1 MSESI
6 HEIEQ
11 YRLSIRRPVTIAML
25 FISLVVFGWKSY
37 QELPINLMPDISYP
51 TLTVRTEYEGA
62 APEDVEKLLTR
73 PLEETLSIVGGMVE
87 ISSISSP
94 GLSEIILEF
103 AWDTDMTTAQQE
115 VRDRLDLFEP
125 PKDVTEKPVILRY
138 DPTLDPVMRLAITG
152 RDWSDV
158 ADSDERLRLQ
168 REELTAIRESAERY
182 VKADLEAQAGI
193 AQVLVKGGREQEVQ
207 ILVDAARLKNIGIS
221 LEGIVNSLA
230 QQNINLSGGSL
241 KEGRTE
247 YLVRT
252 LNEFRTVDE
261 ISDVIL
267 GVRGGSETRLKDVAQ
282 VFMGEKERET
292 IVRLNGNEAV
302 AMDVYKEGD
311 ANTVLVANLLKD
323 FFGFDRQISTW
334 EKLNR
339 KIKESQG
346 QYVPPPT
353 KEGELPATLKSR
365 LPEYSEL
372 TLVSDQSRFIVA
384 SIKEVRESAVVGGFL
399 ALAILF
405 CFLRDV
411 KSTAIIGISIPIS
424 IMATFVPMFM
434 GNVSLNI
441 MSLGGLALGVGMLV
455 DNSIVVLES
464 IFRCIEE
471 GDPPK
476 KAAERGT
483 QEVASAVTSST
494 LTTVAVFLPITFV
507 EGIAGQLF
515 RDLALTVTFSL
526 LASLLAALYL
536 IPMIA
541 SREKIRIL
549 SGADAVWMFTS
560 YRRARDQQGL
570 GWASAMLRILPNSMG
585 DAWRWLVV
593 TGRETFGPVG
603 RAFRNTFG
611 HAGRVTIGRLF
622 RVAGAVLILP
632 VLILL
637 YVFQAIVKLIGTTLV
652 TILFFIS
659 AILFVVVYVVAKV
672 VWWVLW
678 VPLSAFNAAYEA
690 FRGGYVWLMRQ
701 LFHFGPVILILM
713 MLLSFHAFQVSKS
726 LGQELIPPMKQA
738 EFGIN
743 LTAPPGTRLE
753 ETEVRAREVEAIVRS
768 FPVVDQITVEVGSEK
783 SKGERERG
791 ENSAKFTISL
801 KDPEI
806 NAARQDEIVEEMRA
820 KIATVVSDEVVFTTP
835 TLFSFKTAVEL
846 LISGENLQELK
857 QVGERALVAVAA
869 VDGVKDA
876 DLSLKRGYPEVILQ
890 LDRDKLAAKGL
901 SPIQVAERLS
911 TEVQGDVATRFSRR
925 GEKIDIRVRSE
936 QDRLNSVADLRS
948 LSVTEGATPIPLS
961 DVATIRIAEGPS
973 EIRRVDQ
980 RQVVVI
986 SANVQGRDLGS
997 VSQEILQRA
1006 SQVEKPEDYMVDLSG
1021 QSRERETSYQGLVL
1035 ALSLAMF
1042 LVYVVMACQF
1052 ESLWHPALIM
1062 FTVPMAFI
1070 GVAYTLVWTQTNV
1083 SVVVFIGGIVLAGIV
1098 VNNAIVL
1105 VDYINQLRARG
1116 MAKREAIVLAGSVR
1130 LRPILMTTLTTVLG
1144 LLPMAMY
1151 SGEGA
1156 EMRRPMAITVC
1167 AGLSSA
1173 TLLTLIIIPLV
1184 YDMFTR
1190 RDPVQQAS
1198 DERIEAAPGAPIP
1211 VE

>member
-1 MSESI
+1 MEAPSHDI
-6 HEIEQ
+6 KH

-25 FISLVVFGWKSY
+25 FLSLVVFGWKSY

-103 AWDTDMTTAQQE
+103 TWDTDMIVAQQE

-152 RDWSDV
+152 RDWSHIED
-158 ADSDERLRLQ
+158 AGERERLQ
-168 REELTAIRESAERY
+168 REELTYIRESAERY
-182 VKADLEAQAGI
+182 VKADLEAKPGI
-193 AQVLVKGGREQEVQ
+193 AQVLVKGGREQEIEV
-207 ILVDAARLKNIGIS
+207 LVDASLLKNRGLS
-221 LEGIVNSLA
+221 LESIVNTLA

-252 LNEFRTVDE
+252 LNEFKTVEE
-261 ISDVIL
+261 IRESIIAVRD
-267 GVRGGSETRLKDVAQ
+267 GVEIRLKDVAQ
-282 VFMGEKERET
+282 VFMGEQERET

-302 AMDVYKEGD
+302 AMDVFKEGD
-311 ANTVLVANLLKD
+311 ANTVLVANQLKD
-323 FFGFDRQISTW
+323 FFGFERQVSMW
-334 EKLNR
+334 ETIGR
-339 KIKESQG
+339 RMKEKQG
-346 QYVPPPT
+346 MYVPPPP
-353 KEGELPATLKSR
+353 KEGELPPTLKSR
-365 LPEYSEL
+365 LPDYAKL

-384 SIKEVRESAVVGGFL
+384 SIREVRESAVVGGLL
-399 ALAILF
+399 ALVILF
-405 CFLRDV
+405 FFLRDV

-424 IMATFVPMFM
+424 IMATFVPMFI
-434 GNVSLNI
+434 GDVSLNI

-464 IFRCIEE
+464 IFRCREE
-471 GDPPK
+471 GDEPVL
-476 KAAERGT
+476 AAERGT
-483 QEVASAVTSST
+483 REVASAVTAST
-494 LTTVAVFLPITFV
+494 LTTVAVFLPISFV

-526 LASLLAALYL
+526 IASLLVALYL

-541 SREKIRIL
+541 SRQKLRML
-549 SGADAVWMFTS
+549 TGDDAVWMFKG
-560 YRRARDQQGL
+560 YRQARTNGRGRLSSALLIFPNATKSSAAWLRATARESFGP
-570 GWASAMLRILPNSMG
+570 AIL
-585 DAWRWLVV
+585 VF
-593 TGRETFGPVG
+593 GRTFGKD
-603 RAFRNTFG
+603 
-611 HAGRVTIGRLF
+611 GRVTFLRLLQSL
-622 RVAGAVLILP
+622 AVLVLLP
-632 VLILL
+632 VLL
-637 YVFQAIVKLIGTTLV
+637 
-652 TILFFIS
+652 
-659 AILFVVVYVVAKV
+659 ILFVFQVFVKLAGTIIVTFLFVVLGTMFAVIYVAAKIA
-672 VWWVLW
+672 WWLLW
-678 VPLSAFNAAYEA
+678 VPLTAFNAAYLS
-690 FRGGYVWLMRQ
+690 FRHGYIWLMRQ
-701 LFHFGPVILILM
+701 LLHFGPVIIVLVV
-713 MLLSFHAFQVSKS
+713 LLAYHAFQTSKT

-738 EFGIN
+738 EFGIMM
-743 LTAPPGTRLE
+743 TAPPGTRLE
-753 ETEVRAREVEAIVRS
+753 ETEKRARAIETIIRS
-768 FPVVDQITVEVGSEK
+768 FPEVNEINVEVGSEA

-791 ENSAKFTISL
+791 ENTAKFTITL
-801 KDPEI
+801 VNPEQ
-806 NAARQDEIVEEMRA
+806 NAARQDEIVEAMRA
-820 KIATVVSDEVVFTTP
+820 RISTVSSDEIVFTTP

-846 LISGENLQELK
+846 LIAGDNLVELK
-857 QVGERALVAVAA
+857 QVGERVLREVAA
-869 VDGVKDA
+869 VEGVKDA
-876 DLSLKRGYPEVILQ
+876 DLSLKRGYPEIIIN
-890 LDRDKLAAKGL
+890 LDRDLLAIKGL

-925 GEKIDIRVRSE
+925 GEKIDIRVRSNQE
-936 QDRLNSVADLRS
+936 RLNSLEDLRT
-948 LSVTEGATPIPLS
+948 LSVTDGTPPIPLAS
-961 DVATIRIAEGPS
+961 VAEIKIAEGPS

-980 RQVVVI
+980 QQVVVI

-1006 SQVEKPEDYMVDLSG
+1006 SRVEMPEEYTVELSG
-1021 QSRERETSYQGLVL
+1021 QNRERETSYRGLM
-1035 ALSLAMF
+1035 LAMGLAVF

-1052 ESLWHPALIM
+1052 ESVWHPALIM

-1070 GVAYTLVWTQTNV
+1070 GVVYTLQWTNTNA

-1116 MAKREAIVLAGSVR
+1116 MAKRDAIVHAGAVR

-1151 SGEGA
+1151 AGEGA
-1156 EMRRPMAITVC
+1156 EMRQPMAITVV

-1184 YDMFTR
+1184 YDVFTR
-1190 RDPVQQAS
+1190 RDPAP
-1198 DERIEAAPGAPIP
+1198 AAEPMTIAPP
-1211 VE
+1211 QVPAEEHS